1 MTETSE
7 KVEHPEWC
15 DRSLCVAPEFR
26 PTSEQY
32 KNGAKMGEH
41 RSAPRV
47 LPGIGPGREL
57 NVWLSQAVAPW
68 GTGTFLRMG
77 TGDNELWWSTE
88 IGEGGEG
95 FALYALLGS
104 AVGGLV
110 KEFPTLYAERFP
122 WLADTEAAAADEEWE
137 TLPGVTDTYPSTSVD
152 DNAQHVDEPPCG
164 KCGAPESAHVAWAS
178 GHAYV
183 ESEFADEE
191 SDRYQLAVND
201 SAKAHGT
208 LREVRAAVAELITS
222 SLADDPD
229 GVAADAQMVNMAFTG
244 GAVQAALDERGE
256 WFTLF
261 GVHGKHA
268 ALRIKVTREA

>member
-7 KVEHPEWC
+7 KIEHPEWC
-15 DRSLCVAPEFR
+15 DRSLCTAPEFR

-47 LPGIGPGREL
+47 LPGLGAGREL

-68 GTGTFLRMG
+68 GTGTFLRLG
-77 TGDNELWWSTE
+77 TGDGELWWSTE

-152 DNAQHVDEPPCG
+152 DNAQHVDDQ
-164 KCGAPESAHVAWAS
+164 
-178 GHAYV
+178 
-183 ESEFADEE
+183 DE
-191 SDRYQLAVND
+191 RLQLTVND
-201 SAKAHGT
+201 T
-208 LREVRAAVAELITS
+208 AVALGTFQEIRAEVAGIVTGW
-222 SLADDPD
+222 LADDPEGLALD
-229 GVAADAQMVNMAFTG
+229 VQTVNMAFTG

-256 WFTLF
+256 WYTMF
-261 GVHGKHA
+261 GVHSAHA
-268 ALRIKVTREA
+268 KTMRIRVTREA

>member
-1 MTETSE
+1 MTETRE
-7 KVEHPEWC
+7 KIEHPEWC
-15 DRSLCVAPEFR
+15 DRSLCTAPEFR
-26 PTSEQY
+26 PTSEEFR
-32 KNGAKMGEH
+32 NATAGEH
-41 RSAPRV
+41 RSARRV
-47 LPGIGPGREL
+47 LPGPGAGREL
-57 NVWLSQAVAPW
+57 NVWLSQSVAPW

-77 TGDNELWWSTE
+77 TGDGELWWSTAIDE
-88 IGEGGEG
+88 EG
-95 FALYALLGS
+95 FAIYELLGS

-152 DNAQHVDEPPCG
+152 DNAQHVDEEP
-164 KCGAPESAHVAWAS
+164 
-178 GHAYV
+178 
-183 ESEFADEE
+183 
-191 SDRYQLAVND
+191 DRYQLAVND
-201 SAKAHGT
+201 SALVHGT

-222 SLADDPD
+222 SLAEDPEALA
-229 GVAADAQMVNMAFTG
+229 GDAQMVNMAFTG